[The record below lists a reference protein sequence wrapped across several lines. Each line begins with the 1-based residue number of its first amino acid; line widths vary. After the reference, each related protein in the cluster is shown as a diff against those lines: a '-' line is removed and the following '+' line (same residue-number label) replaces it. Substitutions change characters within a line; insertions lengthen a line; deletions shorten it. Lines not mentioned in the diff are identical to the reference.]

1 MGRDVPVLLPDYANI
16 PAERD
21 PRQRASTLALRSELR
36 STGYLLDPDSDI
48 AAYEMDADMS
58 VTGLQPG
65 DIVFYNATTTE
76 TVAVADEPQIEDLSP
91 DADTEL
97 LQALERPGQRPSRRP
112 KSALSRM
119 RPLASFRTW
128 IRTQTR

>member
-1 MGRDVPVLLPDYANI
+1 MQISRRARSRSAPV
-16 PAERD
+16 
-21 PRQRASTLALRSELR
+21 STLALRSELR

-76 TVAVADEPQIEDLSP
+76 TVAVADEPQVIKDLSP

-97 LQALERPGQRPSRRP
+97 LQALKRPGSGRAADRRAHCLVRPWASCRLWTA
-112 KSALSRM
+112 SAR
-119 RPLASFRTW
+119 
-128 IRTQTR
+128 